1 VAFADCAL
9 AAAVTD
15 TATTTALTIQFIFIL
30 SLSSLGQAE
39 RACLMT

>member
-9 AAAVTD
+9 AAAVND
-15 TATTTALTIQFIFIL
+15 TATTAALSIQFILIL
-30 SLSSLGQAE
+30 SISSLGQAE